1 MIKCYTFIQMKISNK
16 IFFFSIL
23 ILSGCNNQTIESEN
37 SVFKPNSPLSELI
50 DVNEVNFSSID
61 SVHLKRFN
69 VWNSFIS
76 VNTKLSRLTPQSND
90 HRSIF
95 NSIKLDLQDINQN
108 NIPYP
113 FNKPE
118 IIGRLRVVKTFVYKV
133 NSYELNTVNL
143 KSYKEDV
150 IMIIESYNAFV
161 EKLNELAQEAVP

>member
-1 MIKCYTFIQMKISNK
+1 MKIFKN
-16 IFFFSIL
+16 IFL
-23 ILSGCNNQTIESEN
+23 LLVLLLLGCNNQSIQSEN
-37 SVFKPNSPLSELI
+37 SVFQPNRSLSELI
-50 DVNEVNFSSID
+50 SIDEVNFSSID
-61 SVHLKRFN
+61 SAYLKRFN
-69 VWNSFIS
+69 VWNPFIA

-90 HRSIF
+90 HRSIL

-118 IIGRLRVVKTFVYKV
+118 VIGRLRVVKTFVYKV
-133 NSYELNTVNL
+133 NSYELNAVNL

-161 EKLNELAQEAVP
+161 EKLNALAEEAGP

>member
-1 MIKCYTFIQMKISNK
+1 MKICKN
-16 IFFFSIL
+16 IFL
-23 ILSGCNNQTIESEN
+23 LLLLTLLGCNNQSIQSEN
-37 SVFKPNSPLSELI
+37 SVFQPNRSLLELI
-50 DVNEVNFSSID
+50 SIDEVNFSSID
-61 SVHLKRFN
+61 SAYLKRFN
-69 VWNSFIS
+69 VWNPFIA

-90 HRSIF
+90 HRSIL

-118 IIGRLRVVKTFVYKV
+118 VIGRLRVVKTFVYKV
-133 NSYELNTVNL
+133 NSYELNAANL

-161 EKLNELAQEAVP
+161 EKLNALAEEAGR

>member
-1 MIKCYTFIQMKISNK
+1 MKIYKN
-16 IFFFSIL
+16 IFL
-23 ILSGCNNQTIESEN
+23 LLVLTLLGCNNQSIQSEN
-37 SVFKPNSPLSELI
+37 SVFQPNRSLLELI
-50 DVNEVNFSSID
+50 SIDEVNFSSID
-61 SVHLKRFN
+61 SAYLKRFN
-69 VWNSFIS
+69 VWNPFIA

-90 HRSIF
+90 HRSIL

-118 IIGRLRVVKTFVYKV
+118 VIGRLRVVKTFVYKV
-133 NSYELNTVNL
+133 NSYELNAVNL

-161 EKLNELAQEAVP
+161 EKLNALAEEAGP

>member
-1 MIKCYTFIQMKISNK
+1 MKICKN
-16 IFFFSIL
+16 IFLLLVL
-23 ILSGCNNQTIESEN
+23 ILLGCNNQSIQSEN
-37 SVFKPNSPLSELI
+37 SVFQPNRSLLELI
-50 DVNEVNFSSID
+50 SIDEVNFSSID
-61 SVHLKRFN
+61 SAYLKRFN
-69 VWNSFIS
+69 VWNPFIA

-90 HRSIF
+90 HRSIL

-118 IIGRLRVVKTFVYKV
+118 VIGRLRVVKTFVYKV
-133 NSYELNTVNL
+133 NSYELNAVNL

-161 EKLNELAQEAVP
+161 EKLNALAEEAGP

>member
-1 MIKCYTFIQMKISNK
+1 MKICKN
-16 IFFFSIL
+16 IFL
-23 ILSGCNNQTIESEN
+23 LLVLTLLGCNNQSIQSEN
-37 SVFKPNSPLSELI
+37 SVFQPNRSLLELI
-50 DVNEVNFSSID
+50 SIDEVNFSSID
-61 SVHLKRFN
+61 SAYLKRFN
-69 VWNSFIS
+69 VWNPFIA

-90 HRSIF
+90 HRSIL

-118 IIGRLRVVKTFVYKV
+118 VIGRLRVVKTFVYKV
-133 NSYELNTVNL
+133 NSYELNAVNL

-161 EKLNELAQEAVP
+161 EKLNALAEEAGP

>member
-1 MIKCYTFIQMKISNK
+1 MKICKN
-16 IFFFSIL
+16 IFLLLVL
-23 ILSGCNNQTIESEN
+23 ILLGCNNQSIQSEN
-37 SVFKPNSPLSELI
+37 SVFQPNRPLSELI

-61 SVHLKRFN
+61 SIYLKRFN
-69 VWNSFIS
+69 VWNPFIA

-90 HRSIF
+90 HRSIL

-118 IIGRLRVVKTFVYKV
+118 VIGRLRVVKTFVYKV
-133 NSYELNTVNL
+133 NSYELNAINL
-143 KSYKEDV
+143 KSYEEDV

-161 EKLNELAQEAVP
+161 EKLNALAEEAGP

>member
-1 MIKCYTFIQMKISNK
+1 MKICKN
-16 IFFFSIL
+16 IFLFLAL
-23 ILSGCNNQTIESEN
+23 ILLGCNNQSIQSEN
-37 SVFKPNSPLSELI
+37 SVFQPNRSLSELI
-50 DVNEVNFSSID
+50 SIDEVNFSSID
-61 SVHLKRFN
+61 SVYLKRFN
-69 VWNSFIS
+69 VWNPFIA

-90 HRSIF
+90 HRSIL

-118 IIGRLRVVKTFVYKV
+118 VIGRLRVVKTFVYKV
-133 NSYELNTVNL
+133 NSYELNAVNL

-161 EKLNELAQEAVP
+161 EKLNALAEEAGP

>member
-1 MIKCYTFIQMKISNK
+1 MKIFKN
-16 IFFFSIL
+16 IFLVLTL
-23 ILSGCNNQTIESEN
+23 ILLGCNYQAIQSES
-37 SVFKPNSPLSELI
+37 SAFKPNSPLSELI

-61 SVHLKRFN
+61 SIYLKRFN
-69 VWNSFIS
+69 VWNPFIA

-90 HRSIF
+90 HRSIL

-118 IIGRLRVVKTFVYKV
+118 VIGRLRVVKTFVYKV
-133 NSYELNTVNL
+133 NSYELNTINL
-143 KSYKEDV
+143 KSYEEDV

-161 EKLNELAQEAVP
+161 EKLNALAEEAGP

>member
-1 MIKCYTFIQMKISNK
+1 MKISKN
-16 IFFFSIL
+16 IFL
-23 ILSGCNNQTIESEN
+23 LLVLTLLGCNNQSIQSEN
-37 SVFKPNSPLSELI
+37 SVFQPNRSLLELI
-50 DVNEVNFSSID
+50 SIDEVNFSSID
-61 SVHLKRFN
+61 SAYLKRFN
-69 VWNSFIS
+69 VWNPFIA

-90 HRSIF
+90 HRSIL

-118 IIGRLRVVKTFVYKV
+118 VIGRLRVVKTFVYKV
-133 NSYELNTVNL
+133 NSYELNAVNL

-161 EKLNELAQEAVP
+161 EKLNALAEEAGP